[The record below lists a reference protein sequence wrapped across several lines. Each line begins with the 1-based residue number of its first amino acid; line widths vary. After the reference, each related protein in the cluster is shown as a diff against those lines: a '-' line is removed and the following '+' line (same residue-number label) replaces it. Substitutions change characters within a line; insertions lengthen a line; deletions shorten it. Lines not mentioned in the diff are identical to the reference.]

1 MAYRFNMA
9 GKSDRGRRRAKNED
23 SFVVESEIGFFIVAD
38 GMGGHACGE
47 VASRLA
53 TELCGEQIKR
63 ALHTGHV
70 PVYVHVP
77 KRTDLDP
84 RTLLLGDA
92 VKFANQAV
100 YEAAQNDP
108 AKHNMGTTMV
118 AAIWLDDRLATAN
131 VGDSRI
137 YTVHGGKLHQQT
149 MDHSFVQE
157 QINRGLLS
165 AEDAEKSELRNMLT
179 RSVGISED
187 VDVDLGEIKLEPGD
201 YALACSDGLTK
212 MLKDPEIE
220 KSFAGSPE
228 PAAIVDDLIR
238 RANEAGGN
246 DNITVVVAQL
256 TGTATEW
263 GSLADRMKGALRRK
277 ARSL

>member
-187 VDVDLGEIKLEPGD
+187 VDVDLGEIKLESGD

>member
-1 MAYRFNMA
+1 MAHKLILA
-9 GKSDRGRRRAKNED
+9 GNSDRGKRRQKNED
-23 SFVVESEIGFFIVAD
+23 SYLMESEIGFLIVAD

-47 VASRLA
+47 VASGLA
-53 TELCGEQIKR
+53 TKLCGEQMKR

-77 KRTDLDP
+77 GRPDLDA
-84 RTLLLGDA
+84 RTLLLGDS

-100 YEAAQNDP
+100 FEAAQADP

-118 AAIWLDDRLATAN
+118 AAIWLDDKLATAN

-137 YTVHGGKLHQQT
+137 YTVHKGMLKQQT

-165 AEDAEKSELRNMLT
+165 PEDAEKSELRNMLT

-187 VDVDLGEIKLEPGD
+187 VDVDIAEIKLEPGD
-201 YALACSDGLTK
+201 YVLACSDGLTK
-212 MLKDPEIE
+212 MISDKSIE
-220 KSFAGSPE
+220 AAFAGAPE
-228 PAAIVDDLIR
+228 PEKIVTDLIQK
-238 RANEAGGN
+238 ANEAGGS
-246 DNITVVVAQL
+246 DNITVVIGQL
-256 TGTATEW
+256 STTSSDW
-263 GSLADRMKGALRRK
+263 GSLAERVRGAFRK
-277 ARSL
+277 RVRSL

>member
-1 MAYRFNMA
+1 VSLRLNLS
-9 GKSDRGRRRAKNED
+9 GKTDRGRKRQKNED
-23 SFVVESEIGFFIVAD
+23 KFLVEPDIGFFIVAD

-47 VASRLA
+47 VASSLA
-53 TELCGEQIKR
+53 TELCGEQMKR

-77 KRTDLDP
+77 KRGDVDP
-84 RTLLLGDA
+84 RTLLLGDS

-118 AAIWLDDRLATAN
+118 AAIWLDGRLATAN

-137 YTVHGGKLHQQT
+137 YTVQGGKLKQQT

-157 QINRGLLS
+157 QVNRGLLKP
-165 AEDAEKSELRNMLT
+165 EDAEKSELRNMLT

-187 VDVDLGEIKLEPGD
+187 VDVDLAEVTLAPGD
-201 YALACSDGLTK
+201 YVLACSDGLTK
-212 MLKDPEIE
+212 MLPDSEIE
-220 KSFAGSPE
+220 RAFAGAPTPE
-228 PAAIVDDLIR
+228 AVTDDLIQK
-238 RANEAGGN
+238 ANAAGGN
-246 DNITVVVAQL
+246 DNITVVVGQL
-256 TGTATEW
+256 AAAPKDW
-263 GSLADRMKGALRRK
+263 GSFTDRVKSAIRNRT
-277 ARSL
+277 RSR